1 MYIYDMAFTR
11 QNGLTVQDAIDTTFL
26 DTVHFDAECTFPRGF
41 EDLNKLAITN
51 VSGLRPFI
59 ITNGELKTPEFTI
72 EAYVSLKQHKLLQD
86 LYMATVH
93 PSYID
98 ERWPV
103 VFMWGDPSDDDHPQ
117 VACYLSD
124 YQPPESIDYKSA
136 DVLPVKLVLRQI

>member
-1 MYIYDMAFTR
+1 MAFTK

-26 DTVHFDAECTFPRGF
+26 DTAHFDAECAFPRGF
-41 EDLNKLAITN
+41 EDLNKLAIIN

-59 ITNGELKTPEFTI
+59 MANGGLKTPEFTV

-93 PSYID
+93 PGYID
-98 ERWPV
+98 ERLPV
-103 VFMWGDPSDDDHPQ
+103 VLMWGDPSDSTHPE

-124 YQPPESIDYKSA
+124 YQPPEIIDYTSA
-136 DVLPVKLVLRQI
+136 NVLSVKLVLRQI